1 MNPLMNLYLQKTN
14 SYMKTP
20 AGTAL
25 IRGILSLPNGTIDA
39 ALAACV
45 HEATG
50 IESGEVIEDVV
61 LEFIKQETA
70 KAAGYMKVL
79 A

>member
-1 MNPLMNLYLQKTN
+1 MNPLLNRYLQQTET
-14 SYMKTP
+14 YMKTP

-25 IRGILSLPNGTIDA
+25 VRGILSMPHGTIEA
-39 ALAACV
+39 ALSACV